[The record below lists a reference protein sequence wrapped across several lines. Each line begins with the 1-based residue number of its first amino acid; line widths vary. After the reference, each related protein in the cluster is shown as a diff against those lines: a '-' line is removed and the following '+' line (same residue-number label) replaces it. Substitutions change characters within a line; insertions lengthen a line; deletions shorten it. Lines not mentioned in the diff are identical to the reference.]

1 MRNQGGYGKIIMT
14 NFLFKTFIKN
24 YEDVKNPKVRD
35 DYGKVAGIV
44 GIISNAVLCVM
55 KILIGLISGSIAIVA
70 DGINNLADGASSI
83 ITLIGFKLAS
93 MPEDEEHPY
102 GHARI
107 EYLAGMAVSVMILM
121 VGFEL
126 GKSSIDKI
134 FNPSPLDFSWTV
146 VIVLLIAI
154 AIKVWQAIF
163 NISAGKKINSLAL
176 IATGT
181 DSRNDVIS
189 TIVVLAGVLVGH
201 FFNVQI
207 DGILGLAVAAFI
219 FWSGICLIRETINP
233 LLGEAPDDELV
244 QQIHEMA
251 LKYDGVMGIHDLV
264 VHNYGPGK
272 VFASIHIEVD
282 SAVDIMES
290 HDMVDLIEK
299 DISKELNILVTAH
312 MDPIDTK
319 DPNREPISHIIVD
332 TIAEMDGVLS
342 YHDLRIVPGKTHTN
356 VIFDLVISPECKTP
370 KSEIKQLLSKK
381 ISEYNETFFC
391 VIDFDINYIK
401 VCK

>member
-1 MRNQGGYGKIIMT
+1 MT

-24 YEDVKNPKVRD
+24 HEDIKNPKVRD
-35 DYGKVAGIV
+35 DYGKFAGIV
-44 GIISNAVLCVM
+44 GIISNAILCVM
-55 KILIGLISGSIAIVA
+55 KILIGLVSGSIAIVA

-83 ITLIGFKLAS
+83 ITFIGFKLAS

-126 GKSSIDKI
+126 GKSSVDKI
-134 FNPSPLDFSWTV
+134 FNPTPLEFSWTV
-146 VIVLLIAI
+146 VIVLLVAI
-154 AIKVWQAIF
+154 AIKVWQAVF
-163 NISAGKKINSLAL
+163 NISTGKKINSLAL

-189 TIVVLAGVLVGH
+189 TIVVLAGVLIGH

-219 FWSGICLIRETINP
+219 FWSGITLIKETISP
-233 LLGEAPDDELV
+233 LLGEAPDDEIV

-251 LKYDGVMGIHDLV
+251 LKYDGVLGIHDLV

-282 SAVDIMES
+282 AAVDVMDS

-299 DISKELNILVTAH
+299 DIASSLNIVITAH

-319 DPNREPISHIIVD
+319 NPNREPLAHIIVK
-332 TIAEMDGVLS
+332 TIADTEGVLS

-356 VIFDLVISPECKTP
+356 VIFDLVLSPECRTCRNELKD
-370 KSEIKQLLSKK
+370 LFARK
-381 ISEYNETFFC
+381 IAEYDPNYLC
-391 VIDFDINYIK
+391 VIDFDINYVK
-401 VCK
+401 STK